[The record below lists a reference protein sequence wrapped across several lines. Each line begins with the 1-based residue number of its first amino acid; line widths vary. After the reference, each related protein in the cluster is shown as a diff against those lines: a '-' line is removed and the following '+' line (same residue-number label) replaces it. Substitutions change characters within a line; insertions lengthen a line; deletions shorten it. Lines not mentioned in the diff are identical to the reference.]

1 MKSILVLGLGR
12 FGRHLAHKLQQLG
25 NEVMVIDKDEALVE
39 KYSNTFTDA
48 QIGDCT
54 DEAVIRSLGVNQFDV
69 CFVTICDDF
78 QSSLVTTSLVKK
90 MGARHVVAKAKKD
103 IQAEFLK
110 KIGANEVIYP
120 EREIAENVAMRY
132 NSDNIFDYIELTSEY
147 SIYEIP
153 ILPEWA
159 GKNILELNI
168 RKEYRINIIAIKYK
182 EHLEPMPGPDYEFR
196 KSDHVVVLGKSDDIF
211 RIAGKAIK

>member
-12 FGRHLAHKLQQLG
+12 FGRHLANKLQQLG

-90 MGARHVVAKAKKD
+90 MGARHVVAKAKRD

-110 KIGANEVIYP
+110 KIGANEVIILTTFSIILNLQANIRFMKFLFFRNGQ
-120 EREIAENVAMRY
+120 EKIFL
-132 NSDNIFDYIELTSEY
+132 NSIS
-147 SIYEIP
+147 
-153 ILPEWA
+153 
-159 GKNILELNI
+159 GKNT
-168 RKEYRINIIAIKYK
+168 A
-182 EHLEPMPGPDYEFR
+182 
-196 KSDHVVVLGKSDDIF
+196 
-211 RIAGKAIK
+211 